1 MNKIYNAILLSA
13 FIFIVSCSNNNA
25 DKATTENT
33 ANTVEANAKKEAVT
47 INIEGL
53 AAPESVKFRN
63 GKLYMAN
70 LGDPNTPKDGF
81 IIVANEDG
89 SNPQKLF
96 EGQLDS
102 PKGFSFLTDDII
114 IIPDQVNDSSMTGN
128 LVLANIKENKII
140 TKLPIEGSKFLN
152 DTVVI
157 DPTTVALTDTGA
169 STVHFVKV
177 DNNSALSITSSVTGI
192 VGANGI
198 LLDNG
203 VLYIAGSTFGGDPN
217 GGDIYTLNIDGTGLT
232 KWTASRLGAGA
243 LDGIAIDNGKLYVSD
258 WGENGA
264 NNNACIYVFDLNT
277 KEQLE
282 KIEGSL
288 SGVADIDLVNNV
300 IYIPELSTSL
310 IKKIQL

>member
-13 FIFIVSCSNNNA
+13 FIFVVSCSNNNA

-53 AAPESVKFRN
+53 AAPESVKFIN

-70 LGDPNTPKDGF
+70 LGDPNAPKDGF
-81 IIVANEDG
+81 IIIANEDG

-128 LVLANIKENKII
+128 LVLANVKENKII

-157 DPTTVALTDTGA
+157 DPATVALTDTGA
-169 STVHFVKV
+169 STVHFIKV
-177 DNNSALSITSSVTGI
+177 DNNSALSITSSVTGV

-198 LLDNG
+198 FLDNG
-203 VLYIAGSTFGGDPN
+203 VLYIAGSTFGGDAN
-217 GGDIYTLNIDGTGLT
+217 GGDIYILKTDGTGLT

-243 LDGIAIDNGKLYVSD
+243 LDGIAIANGKLYVSD

-264 NNNACIYVFDLNT
+264 NNNACIYVLDLNT

>member
-13 FIFIVSCSNNNA
+13 FIFVVSCSNNNA

-70 LGDPNTPKDGF
+70 LGDPNAPKDGF
-81 IIVANEDG
+81 IIIANEDG

-102 PKGFSFLTDDII
+102 PKGFSLLTDDII
-114 IIPDQVNDSSMTGN
+114 IIPDQVNDSSMTGD

-243 LDGIAIDNGKLYVSD
+243 LDGIAIANGKLYVSD

>member
-33 ANTVEANAKKEAVT
+33 ANTENAKKEAVT

-70 LGDPNTPKDGF
+70 LGDPNAPKDGF
-81 IIVANEDG
+81 IIIANEDG

-217 GGDIYTLNIDGTGLT
+217 GGDIYTLNIDGTGLN

-243 LDGIAIDNGKLYVSD
+243 LDGIAIANGKLYVSD

>member
-1 MNKIYNAILLSA
+1 MNKLFLILSLV
-13 FIFIVSCSNNNA
+13 IFAVSCSNNSGNGTT
-25 DKATTENT
+25 KASSSTSG
-33 ANTVEANAKKEAVT
+33 AQYVKKAVG
-47 INIEGL
+47 INVEGL

-63 GKLYMAN
+63 GKLYIAN
-70 LGDPNTPKDGF
+70 LGDPNAPKDGF

-89 SNPQKLF
+89 SNPTKLF
-96 EGQLDS
+96 EGELDS

-128 LVLANIKENKII
+128 LVLANVKENKII

-177 DNNSALSITSSVTGI
+177 DNNSALSIASSVTGV

-203 VLYIAGSTFGGDPN
+203 VLYIAGSTFGSDAN

-243 LDGIAIDNGKLYVSD
+243 LDGIAIANGKLYVSD
-258 WGENGA
+258 WGVDMA

-288 SGVADIDLVNNV
+288 SGVADIDLVDNV

-310 IKKIQL
+310 IKKVQL

>member
-13 FIFIVSCSNNNA
+13 FIFVVSCSNNNA

-70 LGDPNTPKDGF
+70 LGDPNAPKDGF
-81 IIVANEDG
+81 IIIANEDG

-169 STVHFVKV
+169 STVHFVKI

-243 LDGIAIDNGKLYVSD
+243 LDGIAIANGKLYVSD

>member
-13 FIFIVSCSNNNA
+13 FIFVVSCSNNNA

-70 LGDPNTPKDGF
+70 LGDPNAPKDGF
-81 IIVANEDG
+81 IIIANEDG

-232 KWTASRLGAGA
+232 KWTASRLGTGA
-243 LDGIAIDNGKLYVSD
+243 LDGIAIDNRKLYVSD

-288 SGVADIDLVNNV
+288 RGVADIDLVNNV

>member
-1 MNKIYNAILLSA
+1 MNKFLTSIVLSA
-13 FIFIVSCSNNNA
+13 FLFAVSCSNNS
-25 DKATTENT
+25 DKTTATSENT
-33 ANTVEANAKKEAVT
+33 EAAEPTKKEAAA
-47 INIEGL
+47 INVEGL
-53 AAPESVKFRN
+53 AAPESIKFKN
-63 GKLYMAN
+63 GKLYIAN
-70 LGDPNTPKDGF
+70 LGDPNAPADGF

-128 LVLANIKENKII
+128 LVLANVKENKII

-157 DPTTVALTDTGA
+157 DPATVALTDTGA
-169 STVHFVKV
+169 STVHFIKV
-177 DNNSALSITSSVTGI
+177 DNNSALSITSSVTGV

-203 VLYIAGSTFGGDPN
+203 VLYIAGSTFGGDAN
-217 GGDIYTLNIDGTGLT
+217 GGDIYTLKTDGTGLT

-243 LDGIAIDNGKLYVSD
+243 LDGIAIANGKLYVSD

-310 IKKIQL
+310 IKKVQL

>member
-1 MNKIYNAILLSA
+1 MNKFCNAIILSA
-13 FIFIVSCSNNNA
+13 FLFAVSCSNNSG
-25 DKATTENT
+25 KTTTDNT
-33 ANTVEANAKKEAVT
+33 AAEPTKKEAVG
-47 INIEGL
+47 INVEGL
-53 AAPESVKFRN
+53 AAPESIKFRN
-63 GKLYMAN
+63 GKLYVAN
-70 LGDPNTPKDGF
+70 LGDPNAPADGF

-128 LVLANIKENKII
+128 LVLANVKENKII

-157 DPTTVALTDTGA
+157 DPATVALTDTGS
-169 STVHFVKV
+169 STVHFIKV
-177 DNNSALSITSSVTGI
+177 DNNSALSITSSVTGV

-198 LLDNG
+198 FLDNG
-203 VLYIAGSTFGGDPN
+203 VLYIAGSTFGGDAN
-217 GGDIYTLNIDGTGLT
+217 GGDIYILKTDGTGLT

-243 LDGIAIDNGKLYVSD
+243 LDGIAIANGKLYVSD

-310 IKKIQL
+310 IKKVQL

>member
-1 MNKIYNAILLSA
+1 MNKLFLILSLV
-13 FIFIVSCSNNNA
+13 IFAVSCSNNSGNGTT
-25 DKATTENT
+25 KASSSTSG
-33 ANTVEANAKKEAVT
+33 AQYVKKAVG
-47 INIEGL
+47 INVEGL

-63 GKLYMAN
+63 GKLYIAN
-70 LGDPNTPKDGF
+70 LGDPNAPKDGF

-89 SNPQKLF
+89 SNPTKLF
-96 EGQLDS
+96 EGELDS

-128 LVLANIKENKII
+128 LVLANVKENKII

-177 DNNSALSITSSVTGI
+177 DNNSALSIASSVTGV

-203 VLYIAGSTFGGDPN
+203 VLYIAGSTFGGDAN
-217 GGDIYTLNIDGTGLT
+217 GGYIYTLNIDGTGLT

-243 LDGIAIDNGKLYVSD
+243 LDGIAIANGKLYVSD
-258 WGENGA
+258 WGVDMA

-288 SGVADIDLVNNV
+288 SGVADIDLVDNV

-310 IKKIQL
+310 IKKVQL

>member
-1 MNKIYNAILLSA
+1 MQY

-25 DKATTENT
+25 DKATAENT

-217 GGDIYTLNIDGTGLT
+217 GGDIYTLNIDGTGLN

-243 LDGIAIDNGKLYVSD
+243 LDGIAIANGKLYVSD

>member
-1 MNKIYNAILLSA
+1 MNKFYTLTLLSA
-13 FIFIVSCSNNNA
+13 FMFIVSCSGKTA
-25 DKATTENT
+25 DTQ
-33 ANTVEANAKKEAVT
+33 ANTTAEPTKKEAVT
-47 INIEGL
+47 INVEGT
-53 AAPESVKFRN
+53 AAPESIKFKN
-63 GKLYMAN
+63 GKLYIAN
-70 LGDPNTPKDGF
+70 LGDPNAPADGF

-128 LVLANIKENKII
+128 LVLANVKENKII
-140 TKLPIEGSKFLN
+140 TKLPIDGSKFLN

-157 DPTTVALTDTGA
+157 DPATVALTDTGA
-169 STVHFVKV
+169 SAVHFIKV
-177 DNNSALSITSSVTGI
+177 DNNSALSITSSITG
-192 VGANGI
+192 VAGANGI
-198 LLDNG
+198 FLDNG

-232 KWTASRLGAGA
+232 KWTASKLGAGA
-243 LDGIAIDNGKLYVSD
+243 LDGIAIVDGKLYVSD

-277 KEQLE
+277 KEQIE

>member
-13 FIFIVSCSNNNA
+13 FIFVVSCSNNNA

-70 LGDPNTPKDGF
+70 LGDPNAPKDGF
-81 IIVANEDG
+81 IIIANEDG

-203 VLYIAGSTFGGDPN
+203 ILYIAGSTFGGDPN

-243 LDGIAIDNGKLYVSD
+243 LDGIAIANGKLYVSD

-264 NNNACIYVFDLNT
+264 NNNACIYVFNLNT

>member
-13 FIFIVSCSNNNA
+13 FIFVVSCSNNNA

-217 GGDIYTLNIDGTGLT
+217 GGDIYTLNIDGTGLN

-243 LDGIAIDNGKLYVSD
+243 LDGIAIANGKLYVSD

>member
-1 MNKIYNAILLSA
+1 MNKFCNAILLSA
-13 FIFIVSCSNNNA
+13 FLFAVSCSNNA
-25 DKATTENT
+25 EKAPASNNT
-33 ANTVEANAKKEAVT
+33 AAAEPTKKEAVG
-47 INIEGL
+47 INVEGL
-53 AAPESVKFRN
+53 AAPESVKFKN
-63 GKLYMAN
+63 GKLYIAN
-70 LGDPNTPKDGF
+70 LGDPNAPADGF

-128 LVLANIKENKII
+128 LVLANVKENKII

-177 DNNSALSITSSVTGI
+177 DNNSALSITSSVPEV

-203 VLYIAGSTFGGDPN
+203 VLYIAGSTFGGDAN
-217 GGDIYTLNIDGTGLT
+217 GGDIYTLKTDGTGLT

-243 LDGIAIDNGKLYVSD
+243 LDGIAIANGKLYVSD

-264 NNNACIYVFDLNT
+264 NNNACIYIFDLNT

-310 IKKIQL
+310 IKKVQL

>member
-1 MNKIYNAILLSA
+1 MNKFLTSIVLSA
-13 FIFIVSCSNNNA
+13 FLFAVSCSNNS
-25 DKATTENT
+25 DKTTATSENT
-33 ANTVEANAKKEAVT
+33 EAAEPTKKEASA
-47 INIEGL
+47 INVEGL
-53 AAPESVKFRN
+53 AAPESIKFRN
-63 GKLYMAN
+63 GKLYIAN
-70 LGDPNTPKDGF
+70 LGDPNAPADGF

-128 LVLANIKENKII
+128 LVLANVKENKII
-140 TKLPIEGSKFLN
+140 TKLPIEVSKFLN

-157 DPTTVALTDTGA
+157 DPATVALTDTGA
-169 STVHFVKV
+169 STVHFIKV
-177 DNNSALSITSSVTGI
+177 DNNSALSITSSVTGV

-203 VLYIAGSTFGGDPN
+203 VLYIAGSTFGGDAN
-217 GGDIYTLNIDGTGLT
+217 GGDIYTLKTDGTGLT

-243 LDGIAIDNGKLYVSD
+243 LDGIAIANGKLYVSD

-310 IKKIQL
+310 IKKVQL

>member
-1 MNKIYNAILLSA
+1 MNKLFNAVIISAILFA
-13 FIFIVSCSNNNA
+13 ISCSNNNA
-25 DKATTENT
+25 DKTTTE
-33 ANTVEANAKKEAVT
+33 AAKIEPAKKEAVN
-47 INIEGL
+47 INVEGL
-53 AAPESVKFRN
+53 IAPESVKLRN
-63 GKLYMAN
+63 GKLYIAN
-70 LGDPNTPKDGF
+70 LGDPNAPGDGF

-102 PKGFSFLTDDII
+102 PKGFSFINDDII
-114 IIPDQVNDSSMTGN
+114 IIPDQINDSSMIGN
-128 LVLANIKENKII
+128 LVLANVKENKII

-152 DTVVI
+152 DTAVI
-157 DPTTVALTDTGA
+157 DSNTVALTDTGA
-169 STVHFVKV
+169 SAVHFIKV

-203 VLYIAGSTFGGDPN
+203 LLYIAGSTFGGDAN
-217 GGDIYTLNIDGTGLT
+217 GGDIYTLNTDGTGLT
-232 KWTASRLGAGA
+232 KWTAQRLGAGA
-243 LDGIAIDNGKLYVSD
+243 LDGIAINNGKLYVSD
-258 WGENGA
+258 WGENMA

-310 IKKIQL
+310 IKKVQL

>member
-1 MNKIYNAILLSA
+1 MNKFCNAILLSA
-13 FIFIVSCSNNNA
+13 FIFAVSCSNKADTNN
-25 DKATTENT
+25 NT
-33 ANTVEANAKKEAVT
+33 NASANESAAKKEAVT
-47 INIEGL
+47 INVEGL

-63 GKLYMAN
+63 GKLYIAN
-70 LGDPNTPKDGF
+70 LGDPNAPADGF
-81 IIVANEDG
+81 IIAANEDG

-128 LVLANIKENKII
+128 LVLANVKENKII

-177 DNNSALSITSSVTGI
+177 NNNALSITSSVTGA

-203 VLYIAGSTFGGDPN
+203 VLYIAGSTFGGDAN

-243 LDGIAIDNGKLYVSD
+243 LDGIAIANGKLYVSD

>member
-243 LDGIAIDNGKLYVSD
+243 LDGIAIDNRKLYVSD

>member
-1 MNKIYNAILLSA
+1 MNKFFTSIVLSA
-13 FIFIVSCSNNNA
+13 FLFAVSCSNNA
-25 DKATTENT
+25 DKTTSSNNEPT
-33 ANTVEANAKKEAVT
+33 KKEAVT
-47 INIEGL
+47 INIDGL
-53 AAPESVKFRN
+53 AAPESVKLRN
-63 GKLYMAN
+63 GKLYIAN
-70 LGDPNTPKDGF
+70 LGDPNAPADGF

-114 IIPDQVNDSSMTGN
+114 IIPDQVNDSSLTGN

-169 STVHFVKV
+169 STVHFIKV
-177 DNNSALSITSSVTGI
+177 DNNSSLSITSSVTGV

-198 LLDNG
+198 FLDNG

-232 KWTASRLGAGA
+232 KWTASVLGAGA
-243 LDGIAIDNGKLYVSD
+243 LDGIAIANGKLYVSD
-258 WGENGA
+258 WGADGA

-277 KEQLE
+277 K
-282 KIEGSL
+282 
-288 SGVADIDLVNNV
+288 
-300 IYIPELSTSL
+300 
-310 IKKIQL
+310 

>member
-13 FIFIVSCSNNNA
+13 FIFVVSCSNNNA

-33 ANTVEANAKKEAVT
+33 ANTVEVNAKKEAVT

-70 LGDPNTPKDGF
+70 LGDPNAPKDGF
-81 IIVANEDG
+81 IIIANEDG

-169 STVHFVKV
+169 STVHFVKI

-243 LDGIAIDNGKLYVSD
+243 LDGIAIANGKLYVSD

>member
-13 FIFIVSCSNNNA
+13 FIFVVSCSNNNA

-169 STVHFVKV
+169 STVHFVKI

-243 LDGIAIDNGKLYVSD
+243 LDGIAIANGKLYVSD

>member
-13 FIFIVSCSNNNA
+13 FIFVVSCSNNNA

-33 ANTVEANAKKEAVT
+33 ANTSEANAKKEAVT

-70 LGDPNTPKDGF
+70 LGAPNAPKDGF
-81 IIVANEDG
+81 IIIANEDG

-243 LDGIAIDNGKLYVSD
+243 LDGIAIANGKLYVSD

-264 NNNACIYVFDLNT
+264 NNNACIYVFNLNT

>member
-1 MNKIYNAILLSA
+1 MNKVFLILSLA
-13 FIFIVSCSNNNA
+13 VFAVSCSNNSG
-25 DKATTENT
+25 DGTTKASSSTSGAEY
-33 ANTVEANAKKEAVT
+33 KKEAIDITV
-47 INIEGL
+47 EGL

-63 GKLYMAN
+63 GKLYIAN
-70 LGDPNTPKDGF
+70 LGDPNAPKDGF

-96 EGQLDS
+96 EGELDS

-128 LVLANIKENKII
+128 LVLANVKENKII

-177 DNNSALSITSSVTGI
+177 DNNSALSITSSVTGV

-203 VLYIAGSTFGGDPN
+203 VLYIAGSTFGGDAN

-243 LDGIAIDNGKLYVSD
+243 LDGIAIANGKLYVSD

-277 KEQLE
+277 KEQVE

-310 IKKIQL
+310 IKKVQL

>member
-13 FIFIVSCSNNNA
+13 FIFVVSCSNNNA

-70 LGDPNTPKDGF
+70 LGDPNAPKDGF
-81 IIVANEDG
+81 IIIANEDG

-128 LVLANIKENKII
+128 LVLANVKENKII

-157 DPTTVALTDTGA
+157 DPATVALTDTGA
-169 STVHFVKV
+169 STVHFIKV

-243 LDGIAIDNGKLYVSD
+243 LDGIAIANGKLYVSD

>member
-13 FIFIVSCSNNNA
+13 FIFVVSCSNNNA

-70 LGDPNTPKDGF
+70 LGDPNAPKDGF
-81 IIVANEDG
+81 IIIANEDG
-89 SNPQKLF
+89 SSPQKLF

-169 STVHFVKV
+169 STVHFVKI

-243 LDGIAIDNGKLYVSD
+243 LDGIAIANGKLYVSD

>member
-13 FIFIVSCSNNNA
+13 FIFVVSCSNNNA

-70 LGDPNTPKDGF
+70 LGDPNAPKDGF
-81 IIVANEDG
+81 IIIANEDG

-157 DPTTVALTDTGA
+157 DPTTLALTDTGA

-243 LDGIAIDNGKLYVSD
+243 LDGIAIANGKLYVSD

>member
-1 MNKIYNAILLSA
+1 MNKVFLILSLVVFA
-13 FIFIVSCSNNNA
+13 VSCSNNSG
-25 DKATTENT
+25 DGTTKASSSTSG
-33 ANTVEANAKKEAVT
+33 AQYKKEAMGIT
-47 INIEGL
+47 IEGL

-63 GKLYMAN
+63 GKLYIAN
-70 LGDPNTPKDGF
+70 LGDPNAPKDGF

-89 SNPQKLF
+89 SNPTKLF
-96 EGQLDS
+96 EGELDS

-128 LVLANIKENKII
+128 LVLANVKENKII

-169 STVHFVKV
+169 SV
-177 DNNSALSITSSVTGI
+177 DNNSALSIASSVTGV

-203 VLYIAGSTFGGDPN
+203 VLYIAGSTFGGDAN

-243 LDGIAIDNGKLYVSD
+243 LDGIAIANGKLYVSD
-258 WGENGA
+258 WGVDMA

-288 SGVADIDLVNNV
+288 SGVADIDLVDNV

-310 IKKIQL
+310 IKKVQL

>member
-1 MNKIYNAILLSA
+1 MNKVFLILSLVVFA
-13 FIFIVSCSNNNA
+13 VSCSNNSG
-25 DKATTENT
+25 DGTTKASNSTSG
-33 ANTVEANAKKEAVT
+33 AQYKKEAIGIT
-47 INIEGL
+47 IEGL

-63 GKLYMAN
+63 GKLYIAN
-70 LGDPNTPKDGF
+70 LGDPNAPKDGF

-89 SNPQKLF
+89 SNPTKLF
-96 EGQLDS
+96 EGELDS

-128 LVLANIKENKII
+128 LVLANVKENKII

-152 DTVVI
+152 VVI

-177 DNNSALSITSSVTGI
+177 DNNSALSIASSVTGV

-203 VLYIAGSTFGGDPN
+203 VLYIAGSTFGGDAN

-243 LDGIAIDNGKLYVSD
+243 LDGIAIANGKLYVSD
-258 WGENGA
+258 WGVDMA

-288 SGVADIDLVNNV
+288 SGVADIDLVDNV

-310 IKKIQL
+310 IKKVQL

>member
-1 MNKIYNAILLSA
+1 MSKFLSAIILSA
-13 FIFIVSCSNNNA
+13 FLFAVSCSNNA
-25 DKATTENT
+25 DKAATTD
-33 ANTVEANAKKEAVT
+33 NTVKAEPTKKEAAA
-47 INIEGL
+47 INVEGL

-63 GKLYMAN
+63 GKLYIAN
-70 LGDPNTPKDGF
+70 LGDPNAPADGF

-157 DPTTVALTDTGA
+157 DPATVALTDTGA
-169 STVHFVKV
+169 STVHFIKV
-177 DNNSALSITSSVTGI
+177 DNNSALSITSSVTGV

-198 LLDNG
+198 FLDNG
-203 VLYIAGSTFGGDPN
+203 VLYIAGSTFGGDAN
-217 GGDIYTLNIDGTGLT
+217 GGDIYTLKTDGTGLT

-243 LDGIAIDNGKLYVSD
+243 LDGIAIANGKLYVSD

-288 SGVADIDLVNNV
+288 SGIADIDLVNNV
-300 IYIPELSTSL
+300 VYIPELSTSL
-310 IKKIQL
+310 IKKVQL

>member
-1 MNKIYNAILLSA
+1 MNKLFLILSLV
-13 FIFIVSCSNNNA
+13 IFAVSCSNNSGNGTT
-25 DKATTENT
+25 KASSSTSG
-33 ANTVEANAKKEAVT
+33 AQYVKKAVG
-47 INIEGL
+47 INVEGL

-63 GKLYMAN
+63 GKLYIAN
-70 LGDPNTPKDGF
+70 LGDPNAPKDGF

-89 SNPQKLF
+89 SNPTKLF
-96 EGQLDS
+96 EGELDS

-128 LVLANIKENKII
+128 LVLANVKENKII

-177 DNNSALSITSSVTGI
+177 DNNSALSIASSVTGV

-203 VLYIAGSTFGGDPN
+203 VLYIAGSTFGGDAN

-243 LDGIAIDNGKLYVSD
+243 LDGIAIANGKLYVSD
-258 WGENGA
+258 WGVDMA
-264 NNNACIYVFDLNT
+264 NNNECIYVFDLNT
-277 KEQLE
+277 KEKKK

-288 SGVADIDLVNNV
+288 SGVADIDLVDNV

-310 IKKIQL
+310 IKKVQL

>member
-1 MNKIYNAILLSA
+1 MNKLFLILSLV
-13 FIFIVSCSNNNA
+13 IFAVSCSNNSGNGTT
-25 DKATTENT
+25 KASSSTSG
-33 ANTVEANAKKEAVT
+33 AQYVKKAVG
-47 INIEGL
+47 INVEGL

-63 GKLYMAN
+63 GKLYIAN
-70 LGDPNTPKDGF
+70 LGDPNAPKDGF

-89 SNPQKLF
+89 SNPTKLF
-96 EGQLDS
+96 EGELDS

-128 LVLANIKENKII
+128 LVLANVKENKII

-177 DNNSALSITSSVTGI
+177 DNNSALSIASSVTGV

-203 VLYIAGSTFGGDPN
+203 VLYIAGSTFGGDAN

-243 LDGIAIDNGKLYVSD
+243 LDGIAIANGKLYVSD
-258 WGENGA
+258 WGVDMA

-288 SGVADIDLVNNV
+288 SGVADIDLVDNV

-310 IKKIQL
+310 IKKVQL

>member
-1 MNKIYNAILLSA
+1 MNKLFLILSLV
-13 FIFIVSCSNNNA
+13 IFAVSCSNNSGNGTT
-25 DKATTENT
+25 KASSSTSG
-33 ANTVEANAKKEAVT
+33 AQYVKKAVG
-47 INIEGL
+47 INVEGL

-63 GKLYMAN
+63 GKLYIAN
-70 LGDPNTPKDGF
+70 LGDPNAPKDGF

-89 SNPQKLF
+89 SNPTKLF
-96 EGQLDS
+96 EGELDS

-114 IIPDQVNDSSMTGN
+114 IIPDQVNDSSMAGN
-128 LVLANIKENKII
+128 LVLANVKENKII

-177 DNNSALSITSSVTGI
+177 DNNSALSIASSVTGV

-203 VLYIAGSTFGGDPN
+203 VLYIAGSTFGGDAN

-243 LDGIAIDNGKLYVSD
+243 LDGIAIANGKLYVSD
-258 WGENGA
+258 WGVDMA

-288 SGVADIDLVNNV
+288 SGVADIDLVDNV

-310 IKKIQL
+310 IKKVQL

>member
-1 MNKIYNAILLSA
+1 MNKLFLILSLV
-13 FIFIVSCSNNNA
+13 IFAVSCSNNSGNGTT
-25 DKATTENT
+25 KASSSTSG
-33 ANTVEANAKKEAVT
+33 AQYVKKAVG
-47 INIEGL
+47 INVEGL

-63 GKLYMAN
+63 GKLYIAN
-70 LGDPNTPKDGF
+70 LGDPNAPKDGF

-89 SNPQKLF
+89 SNPTKLF
-96 EGQLDS
+96 EGELDS

-128 LVLANIKENKII
+128 LVLANVKENKII

-177 DNNSALSITSSVTGI
+177 DNNSALSIALSVTGV

-203 VLYIAGSTFGGDPN
+203 VLYIAGSTFGGDAN

-243 LDGIAIDNGKLYVSD
+243 LDGIAIANGKLYVSD
-258 WGENGA
+258 WGVDMA

-288 SGVADIDLVNNV
+288 SGVADIDLVDNV

-310 IKKIQL
+310 IKKVQL

>member
-25 DKATTENT
+25 DKATAENT

-70 LGDPNTPKDGF
+70 LGDPNAPKDGF
-81 IIVANEDG
+81 IIIANEDG

-169 STVHFVKV
+169 STVHFVKI

-217 GGDIYTLNIDGTGLT
+217 GGDIYTLNIDGTGLN

-243 LDGIAIDNGKLYVSD
+243 LDGIAIANGKLYVSD

>member
-1 MNKIYNAILLSA
+1 MNKFCNAIILSA
-13 FIFIVSCSNNNA
+13 FLFAVSCSNNSG
-25 DKATTENT
+25 KTTTDNT
-33 ANTVEANAKKEAVT
+33 AAEPTKKEAVG
-47 INIEGL
+47 INVEGL
-53 AAPESVKFRN
+53 AAPESIKFRN
-63 GKLYMAN
+63 GKLYIAN
-70 LGDPNTPKDGF
+70 LGDPNAPADGF

-128 LVLANIKENKII
+128 LVLANVKENKII

-157 DPTTVALTDTGA
+157 DPATVALTDTGA
-169 STVHFVKV
+169 STVHFIKV

-198 LLDNG
+198 FLDNG
-203 VLYIAGSTFGGDPN
+203 VLYIAGSTFGGDAN
-217 GGDIYTLNIDGTGLT
+217 GGDIYILKTDGTGLT

-243 LDGIAIDNGKLYVSD
+243 LDGIAIANGKLYVSD

-310 IKKIQL
+310 IKKVQL

>member
-1 MNKIYNAILLSA
+1 MSKFLSAIILSA
-13 FIFIVSCSNNNA
+13 FLFAVSCSNNA
-25 DKATTENT
+25 DKTTT
-33 ANTVEANAKKEAVT
+33 TDNTVKAEPTKKEAAA
-47 INIEGL
+47 INVEGL

-63 GKLYMAN
+63 GKLYIAN
-70 LGDPNTPKDGF
+70 LGDPNAPADGF

-157 DPTTVALTDTGA
+157 DPATVALTDTGA
-169 STVHFVKV
+169 STVHFIKV
-177 DNNSALSITSSVTGI
+177 DNNSALSITSSVTGV

-198 LLDNG
+198 FLDNG
-203 VLYIAGSTFGGDPN
+203 VLYIAGSTFGGDAN
-217 GGDIYTLNIDGTGLT
+217 GGDIYTLKTDGTGLT

-243 LDGIAIDNGKLYVSD
+243 LDGIAIANGKLYVSD

-300 IYIPELSTSL
+300 VYIPELSTSL
-310 IKKIQL
+310 IKKVQL

>member
-1 MNKIYNAILLSA
+1 MIVFIIL
-13 FIFIVSCSNNNA
+13 ISCSNNNA

-70 LGDPNTPKDGF
+70 LGDPNIPKDGF
-81 IIVANEDG
+81 IIIANEDG

-128 LVLANIKENKII
+128 LVLANVKENKII

-177 DNNSALSITSSVTGI
+177 DNNSALSITSSDTI
-192 VGANGI
+192 KI
-198 LLDNG
+198 C
-203 VLYIAGSTFGGDPN
+203 GSPNTFF
-217 GGDIYTLNIDGTGLT
+217 
-232 KWTASRLGAGA
+232 
-243 LDGIAIDNGKLYVSD
+243 SD
-258 WGENGA
+258 
-264 NNNACIYVFDLNT
+264 
-277 KEQLE
+277 K
-282 KIEGSL
+282 
-288 SGVADIDLVNNV
+288 
-300 IYIPELSTSL
+300 
-310 IKKIQL
+310 

>member
-1 MNKIYNAILLSA
+1 MNKFLTSIVLSA
-13 FIFIVSCSNNNA
+13 FLFAVSCSNNS
-25 DKATTENT
+25 DKTTATSENT
-33 ANTVEANAKKEAVT
+33 EAAEPTKKEAAA
-47 INIEGL
+47 INVEGL
-53 AAPESVKFRN
+53 AAPESIKFKN
-63 GKLYMAN
+63 GKLYIAN
-70 LGDPNTPKDGF
+70 LGDPNAPADGF

-128 LVLANIKENKII
+128 LVLANVKENKII

-157 DPTTVALTDTGA
+157 DPATVALTDTGA
-169 STVHFVKV
+169 STVHFIKV
-177 DNNSALSITSSVTGI
+177 DNNSALSITSSVTGV

-198 LLDNG
+198 FLDNG
-203 VLYIAGSTFGGDPN
+203 VLYIAGSTFGGDAN
-217 GGDIYTLNIDGTGLT
+217 GGDIYTLKTDGTGLT

-243 LDGIAIDNGKLYVSD
+243 LDGIAIANGKLYVSD

-310 IKKIQL
+310 IKKVQL